1 MAVPELSVAYA
12 TDAEAVAAGSLSC
25 QNPLSREF
33 PSPPLTDRL
42 IVSNG
47 PLPTMSRLLDPP
59 AGVLVAP
66 VTVDDGPPLGAGDVL
81 RELFKEYGPCLILI
95 DECGQK

>member
-1 MAVPELSVAYA
+1 
-12 TDAEAVAAGSLSC
+12 
-25 QNPLSREF
+25 
-33 PSPPLTDRL
+33 
-42 IVSNG
+42 
-47 PLPTMSRLLDPP
+47 MSRLLDPP